1 LLRVGLTGGLAS
13 GKSTVAALFRKLGA
27 QHVDAD
33 AIARDLVERGGRGYE
48 PVVARFGK
56 GVVGPDGSIDRK
68 ALAAIVFRSTSARE
82 DLNGILHP
90 LIREEI
96 AQRIGDGAGSRVVL
110 VDAALLV
117 ETGMHRGYDALIVVA
132 CSPETQIARAVAR
145 GGLTV
150 EEAAARIAAQAPL
163 DVKKAQ
169 ADFVID
175 TDGTLAETQR
185 QVREVWRELMSR
197 AG

>member
-96 AQRIGDGAGSRVVL
+96 AQRIGDGAGARVVL